1 MKRYILLS
9 LFLLL
14 LLFSACKDEIDSIGL
29 NLQDGDLINATRV
42 EVPLTAYSMLD
53 DSLITKN
60 LLSNMVGVIS
70 DPVLGKT
77 SAGFCTQFELAGNT
91 VSFGNATL
99 DSVVLTLQ
107 YYGFFGDTLSPL
119 TFQVFQLGE
128 ALDHTTYYNCDSDPV
143 TVGTNLCASSHSVYL
158 RPTSSVVLDTMITTA
173 HLRLRLSNAFGQ
185 SLMRDY
191 SNTSD
196 FQSNFHGLVVKA
208 LATNGV
214 GCLGYFS
221 LSSAMSGLTLYF
233 HNENGAM
240 KYTFPIG
247 SNSDRYNFFVH
258 DYSTGTPEMQLQVVG
273 NDRTMGTQELYL
285 QPTGGIKTHVSLS
298 KLSDIFQD
306 QKVIINKA
314 ELVLTNI
321 SEDDSYF
328 FAPYNVAL
336 QVDNGDGT
344 YSYVPDDAIFTNTD
358 YFGGIYNE
366 NSKEYRFRI
375 TNYVQKL
382 VKNGITDNGI
392 NILVS
397 GAGVRANRLIFR
409 GTDPTY
415 DDHLRL
421 DVYYTTY

>member
-1 MKRYILLS
+1 
-9 LFLLL
+9 
-14 LLFSACKDEIDSIGL
+14 
-29 NLQDGDLINATRV
+29 
-42 EVPLTAYSMLD
+42 
-53 DSLITKN
+53 
-60 LLSNMVGVIS
+60 
-70 DPVLGKT
+70 
-77 SAGFCTQFELAGNT
+77 
-91 VSFGNATL
+91 
-99 DSVVLTLQ
+99 
-107 YYGFFGDTLSPL
+107 
-119 TFQVFQLGE
+119 
-128 ALDHTTYYNCDSDPV
+128 
-143 TVGTNLCASSHSVYL
+143 
-158 RPTSSVVLDTMITTA
+158 
-173 HLRLRLSNAFGQ
+173 
-185 SLMRDY
+185 
-191 SNTSD
+191 
-196 FQSNFHGLVVKA
+196 
-208 LATNGV
+208 
-214 GCLGYFS
+214 
-221 LSSAMSGLTLYF
+221 
-233 HNENGAM
+233 
-240 KYTFPIG
+240 
-247 SNSDRYNFFVH
+247 
-258 DYSTGTPEMQLQVVG
+258 MQLQIVG

-409 GTDPTY
+409 GTDPAY